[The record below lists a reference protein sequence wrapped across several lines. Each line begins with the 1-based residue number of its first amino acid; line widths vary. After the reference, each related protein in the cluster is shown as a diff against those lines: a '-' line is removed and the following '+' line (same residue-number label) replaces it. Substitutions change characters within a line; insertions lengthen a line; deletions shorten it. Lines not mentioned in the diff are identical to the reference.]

1 MGINKIAGSARIGSG
16 FKIGD
21 FCIVGEHVVIGDNV
35 TIGNGVIIHN
45 DTRIGSNVTIQDN
58 AVIGK
63 GAVRAKNSVANI
75 IGGKDGETA
84 PAIIMDNCII
94 GTSSILYR
102 GCTLHNDC
110 YIADLATVREN
121 VVIGEGTIVGR
132 GVCIE
137 NCCDIGKMC
146 KIETNA
152 YITAFSRLEDYV
164 FIAPGVITTNDN
176 YLGRTSERYSRIKG
190 VTVKRG
196 GRIGGN
202 STILPGKVIESDALV
217 GAGSIVTKD
226 VPAGTVVKGNPAVP
240 YKTVP
245 EKELLKNN
253 L

>member
-1 MGINKIAGSARIGSG
+1 LGINLIAESAKVGSG
-16 FKIGD
+16 LNVGNFSIIG
-21 FCIVGEHVVIGDNV
+21 EYVVIGDNV
-35 TIGNGVIIHN
+35 TIGNGVIIHK
-45 DTRIGSNVTIQDN
+45 DTRIGNNVTIQDN
-58 AVIGK
+58 AVVGK
-63 GAVRAKNSVANI
+63 DSVRAKNSVANN
-75 IGGKDGETA
+75 IGSKDRDTA
-84 PAIIMDNCII
+84 PTIIMDSCII

-110 YIADLATVREN
+110 YIADQAAVREN
-121 VVIGEGTIVGR
+121 VTIGEGTIVGR

-137 NCCDIGKMC
+137 NCCEIGEMC

-176 YLGRTSERYSRIKG
+176 YLGRTSERFSRIKG

-202 STILPGKVIESDALV
+202 STILPGRVIESEALI

-226 VPAGTVVKGNPAVP
+226 VPKGTVVKGNPARP
-240 YKTVP
+240 YKKVS

-253 L
+253 I